1 MFQTRTEDI
10 LSSCHF
16 FKELFEHLDV
26 VIMLE
31 LVLGKEDVYL
41 NEHPASEIQTERV
54 PTVITET
61 K

>member
-1 MFQTRTEDI
+1 
-10 LSSCHF
+10 
-16 FKELFEHLDV
+16 
-26 VIMLE
+26 MLE
-31 LVLGKEDVYL
+31 LVLGKEDIYL